1 MNMHKTPE
9 VKDFCERLY
18 AELEKQN
25 YDVYFDDRNERPGV
39 MFADAE
45 LIGIPYQIVVGAKNL
60 ANNTVEFKNRITGE
74 KSMISTDNLM
84 EELKKLLGK

>member
-1 MNMHKTPE
+1 MHKTPE